1 MFRTI
6 EDFRQ
11 AWAYESEATL
21 KILDALT
28 DASLRQPVA
37 PGGRTLGRLAWHI
50 VLTLREMLATAG
62 VSIAGP
68 EQADPVPTEAK
79 TIADHY
85 RNSAKALGDAV
96 AARWTDAMLLET
108 IPMYGE
114 RWTRGA
120 TLVSLITHQA
130 HHRGQMTVL
139 MRQAGLKVPGIYGPA
154 REEWAAMNM
163 APHE

>member
-11 AWAYESEATL
+11 AWAYESGATL
-21 KILDALT
+21 RVLDALT

-37 PGGRTLGRLAWHI
+37 PGGRTLERLAWHV
-50 VLTLREMLATAG
+50 VLTLREMLGTAG
-62 VSIAGP
+62 VSITGP
-68 EQADPVPTEAK
+68 EQADPVPAEAK
-79 TIADHY
+79 AIAHHY

-96 AARWTDAMLLET
+96 AAHWTDAMLLET

-120 TLVSLITHQA
+120 TLLSLITHQA

-139 MRQAGLKVPGIYGPA
+139 MRQAGLQVPGIYGPA
-154 REEWAAMNM
+154 REEWAAMGM